1 MRERKCDIAGTRRNK
16 ANSVSK
22 SNVHTRKFQ
31 LVNLQYRKL
40 WWPEGNCFVRIRI
53 STRTLKTIK
62 KNGLN
67 ATAKKHD
74 IDLSKY
80 MIKMDTPKGT
90 IPNPP
95 LQYGEVKM
103 KFRTAKK
110 VKTPL
115 LLGLKRAGESRI
127 PVIPLADRLSS
138 VADSNDDMD
147 ESFGALMDELEE

>member
-16 ANSVSK
+16 ANTVSK

-62 KNGLN
+62 KNGLHT
-67 ATAKKHD
+67 TAKKHD
-74 IDLSKY
+74 IDLRKY

-103 KFRTAKK
+103 KFRTAKT
-110 VKTPL
+110 VKNP
-115 LLGLKRAGESRI
+115 LLGLQRASNSRI
-127 PVIPLADRLSS
+127 RVIPLADPSSS
-138 VADSNDDMD
+138 VEDSDEGMDASFDD
-147 ESFGALMDELEE
+147 LMNELEE

>member
-62 KNGLN
+62 KNGLH

-74 IDLSKY
+74 IDLRKFV
-80 MIKMDTPKGT
+80 IKMDTPKGT
-90 IPNPP
+90 VPNPP

-115 LLGLKRAGESRI
+115 TSAKKTGEPLI
-127 PVIPLADRLSS
+127 PVIPLADSLSS
-138 VADSNDDMD
+138 VEDSNDEVD
-147 ESFGALMDELEE
+147 ESFDDLMNELEE